1 MPAQFQHFTTMP
13 FFFSTQP
20 DEDEP
25 KESVKASNLPKG
37 ARIQTCDP
45 SKQAGPEEPVPE
57 S

>member
-37 ARIQTCDP
+37 PRSQTCDP
-45 SKQAGPEEPVPE
+45 SKQAGPEEPVPK